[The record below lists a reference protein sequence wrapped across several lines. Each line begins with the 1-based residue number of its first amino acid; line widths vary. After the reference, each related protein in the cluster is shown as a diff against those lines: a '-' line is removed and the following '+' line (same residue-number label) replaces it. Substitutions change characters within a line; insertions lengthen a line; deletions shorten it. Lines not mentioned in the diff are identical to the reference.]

1 MSAGGT
7 SRGGGRAAK
16 SNAARARKRAATPS
30 RSRAPRARTAVRRK
44 AEPVGDLDLVG
55 IGSMV
60 VDRIHRTRRVLSAN
74 EKGLLESV
82 PGGGPVET
90 CIGGLML
97 NQLGW
102 AALFGLPVGIF
113 GRQADDDAG
122 RALRRAMARHG
133 ITTHLDLTGSASSI
147 AEIFVDADGE
157 RAIYM
162 SAGATAE
169 TRPEH
174 LRRDHAGFIARARRL
189 TTEISQLPLDTTLAA
204 LELAHAAGLE
214 TVVDLDVLP
223 SDAVAT
229 LGDRETLDA
238 ILARADL
245 LKPTAAAA
253 RELLPGEG
261 DLLALARRLRA
272 RYGNARVLITDGANG
287 SILSDAKGER
297 RVPAYRAARVIDS
310 TGAGDAFLGGYLAG
324 EALGLS
330 PLDAAR
336 LGNACGAACVERV
349 GAFPDDPA
357 ELRARVLALYDGAR
371 PKDRR
376 WRDLVARTTGPRG
389 RRRAAIAVVPEDAS
403 VGAGRRVLDVAAREL
418 AALAGRHDG
427 VSLLAAAELIEAA
440 EARGGR
446 VHVTGVGKP
455 EHVARYAAS
464 LLASTGIPATF
475 LHATE
480 TLHGSL
486 GQLVPGDVVIAISN
500 SGTTSE
506 CLLAARAV
514 RDYGGRL
521 IGVTGGLAS
530 PLAELADV
538 TLDAAIKEEGGPLG
552 LAPRASVLAEVA
564 VLAALGAVL
573 QARRGLDRQGYAAR
587 HPAGALGRQARG
599 EDSGGNHSGG
609 RPSGR

>member
-1 MSAGGT
+1 MSAGG
-7 SRGGGRAAK
+7 
-16 SNAARARKRAATPS
+16 
-30 RSRAPRARTAVRRK
+30 
-44 AEPVGDLDLVG
+44 DLELVG

-60 VDRIHRTRRVLSAN
+60 IDRIHRTRRVLAAN
-74 EKGLLESV
+74 EKGLLESE
-82 PGGGPVET
+82 PGAGPVKT

-102 AALFGLPVGIF
+102 AALFDVPVGVF
-113 GRQADDDAG
+113 GRQADDEAG
-122 RALRRAMARHG
+122 RQLRRAMARHG
-133 ITTHLDLTGSASSI
+133 IATNLDLSGSASSI

-162 SAGATAE
+162 AAGATAE

-174 LRRDHAGFIARARRL
+174 IRRDHAAFIARARRL

-204 LELAHAAGLE
+204 LELAHASGLS

-229 LGDRETLDA
+229 LGDRGTFDA
-238 ILARADL
+238 VLRAADL

-253 RELLPGEG
+253 RELFPETS
-261 DLLALARRLRA
+261 DLDALARRLRET
-272 RYGNARVLITDGANG
+272 YGVKRVVITDGAAG
-287 SILSDAKGER
+287 SLVCDEKGSQR
-297 RVPAYRAARVIDS
+297 IAAYPASRVVDS

-324 EALGLS
+324 EALGLEAR
-330 PLDAAR
+330 DAAR
-336 LGNACGAACVERV
+336 LGNACGAACVERI
-349 GAFPDDPA
+349 GAFPDEPST
-357 ELRARVLALYDGAR
+357 LRARIVALYDGPK
-371 PKDRR
+371 PKDGR
-376 WRDLVARTTGPRG
+376 WEAIVASARLGAEG
-389 RRRAAIAVVPEDAS
+389 ARAVQGAGGA
-403 VGAGRRVLDVAAREL
+403 AGRRVLEVVVREL
-418 AALAGRHDG
+418 AQLAERHDG
-427 VSLLAAAELIEAA
+427 SSLIAAAELIEAS
-440 EARGGR
+440 EAKGGR

-464 LLASTGIPATF
+464 LLASTGIPTTF

-486 GQLVPGDVVIAISN
+486 GQIVSGDVVIAISN

-521 IGVTGGLAS
+521 IAVTGGLAS
-530 PLAELADV
+530 PLAALADV
-538 TLDAAIKEEGGPLG
+538 TLDAGVKEEGGPLG
-552 LAPRASVLAEVA
+552 LAPRASVAAEIV

-573 QARRGLDRQGYAAR
+573 QERRGLDRQGYATR
-587 HPAGALGRQARG
+587 HPAGALGKQARG
-599 EDSGGNHSGG
+599 E
-609 RPSGR
+609 

>member
-1 MSAGGT
+1 MSE
-7 SRGGGRAAK
+7 
-16 SNAARARKRAATPS
+16 AR
-30 RSRAPRARTAVRRK
+30 
-44 AEPVGDLDLVG
+44 DLELVG

-60 VDRIHRTRRVLSAN
+60 IDRMHRTRRVLAAN
-74 EKGLLESV
+74 EKGLLESD
-82 PGGGPVET
+82 PDAGPVKT

-102 AALFGLPVGIF
+102 AALFGVPVGIF
-113 GRQADDDAG
+113 GRQAEDEAG
-122 RALRRAMARHG
+122 RQLRRAMAAHG
-133 ITTHLDLTGSASSI
+133 IATNLDLTGSASSL
-147 AEIFVDADGE
+147 AEIFVDAEGE

-162 SAGATAE
+162 AAGATAE

-174 LRRDHAGFIARARRL
+174 IRRDHADFIARARRL

-204 LELAHAAGLE
+204 LEQAHASGLS

-229 LGDRETLDA
+229 LGDRKTFDA
-238 ILARADL
+238 VLRKADL

-253 RELLPGEG
+253 RELFPGTT
-261 DLLALARRLRA
+261 DLGELARRLRES
-272 RYGNARVLITDGANG
+272 YGAKRVVITDGAAG
-287 SILSDAKGER
+287 SLVCDEQGCQ
-297 RVPAYRAARVIDS
+297 RVPAYRVQRAVDS

-324 EALGLS
+324 EALGLG

-349 GAFPDDPA
+349 GAFPDERA
-357 ELRARVLALYDGAR
+357 SLLARVLALYDGAK

-376 WRDLVARTTGPRG
+376 WDVLVAS
-389 RRRAAIAVVPEDAS
+389 AAEGAS
-403 VGAGRRVLDVAAREL
+403 SARSIEAGAAAGRRVLEVATREL
-418 AALAGRHDG
+418 ASLAARHDG
-427 VSLLAAAELIEAA
+427 ASLLAAAELIEAS
-440 EARGGR
+440 EAAGGR

-464 LLASTGIPATF
+464 VLASTGTPATF

-480 TLHGSL
+480 SLHGSL
-486 GQLVPGDVVIAISN
+486 GQIVPGDVVIAISN

-521 IGVTGGLAS
+521 IAVTGGLES
-530 PLAELADV
+530 PLAELSDV
-538 TLDAAIKEEGGPLG
+538 TLDAGVKEEGGPLG
-552 LAPRASVLAEVA
+552 LAPRASVAAEVL
-564 VLAALGAVL
+564 VLAALSAIL
-573 QARRGLDRQGYAAR
+573 QERRGLDRKGYAAR
-587 HPAGALGRQARG
+587 HPAGALGKQARG
-599 EDSGGNHSGG
+599 E
-609 RPSGR
+609 